1 MDTKMK
7 KDSVVEGMTD
17 QLISAAYRAEQE
29 KKKEK
34 PKERSK

>member
-7 KDSVVEGMTD
+7 KDSVVEEMTD